1 LNLFPNDSQS
11 PHLRDLHDVWSG
23 HEALH
28 LRYDATAKARCGL
41 ERTIRVERLLIAN
54 NRRHENGVLNKAT
67 LGLTLNLERLVAARL
82 ASSTNSLPCVQ
93 TQNGNCLFTSPL
105 SFWDHD
111 ERILTGDDDVISTL
125 NHAKNISLF
134 GFPTTL
140 AMVVADRASLE
151 REEDVDTAT
160 FLVLTYYFRDDN
172 CHSQSGH
179 LTWVQLMTDIM
190 QGMGHIDATIA
201 QPRLLAIQVNMY
213 FHDSNFRKLNVQQF
227 DADQS
232 TLSVISVLLYVTYLV
247 VFIHFSGS
255 MRRMNTVHSRFGIA
269 FTGIVE
275 IIVSTVTSVSVC
287 AIWGFRVTMVPW

>member
-67 LGLTLNLERLVAARL
+67 LGLTLNLESRVADRL
-82 ASSTNSLPCVQ
+82 ASSTGSLPCVQ
-93 TQNGNCLFTSPL
+93 AQNGNCLFTSPL

-111 ERILTGDDDVISTL
+111 KQILASDDDVIRTL
-125 NHAKNISLF
+125 NNAKNTSLL

-140 AMVVADRASLE
+140 DMVVADRASLE
-151 REEDVDTAT
+151 REDDVDIAT
-160 FLVLTYYFRDDN
+160 FLVLTYFFRDNN

-179 LTWVQLMTDIM
+179 LAWIQLVNDIM
-190 QGMGHIDATIA
+190 QGTGHIDAIAA
-201 QPRLLAIQVNMY
+201 QPRLLAIQVSGY
-213 FHDSNFRKLNVQQF
+213 FRAAKVIKLKFRSL
-227 DADQS
+227 
-232 TLSVISVLLYVTYLV
+232 
-247 VFIHFSGS
+247 
-255 MRRMNTVHSRFGIA
+255 MRIK
-269 FTGIVE
+269 
-275 IIVSTVTSVSVC
+275 
-287 AIWGFRVTMVPW
+287 VPCR